1 MKANELN
8 EGVYEMLTRIDYAR
22 KVNSFSEATVTQFT
36 GLVDEIKAAV
46 KSFPVL
52 DFDGDIDLMDIDILN
67 GEQQFY
73 IFHNT
78 TIDGYFLVGTQGYSY
93 PRYITRLWGFMNEET
108 DDQIDDTFQ
117 RMDGSIRVAD
127 EHIFNSVVKN
137 LVYNLREEGFDKEDI
152 ATFLD
157 VLLTNAIGKSS

>member
-1 MKANELN
+1 MKANELSS
-8 EGVYEMLTRIDYAR
+8 EVYEMLTRIDYAR
-22 KVNSFSEATVTQFT
+22 KVNEFSEATVTQFT
-36 GLVDEIKAAV
+36 GLIDEIKAAV

-73 IFHNT
+73 IFHNK
-78 TIDGYFLVGTQGYSY
+78 TIDGYFLVDTQGYNY

-117 RMDGSIRVAD
+117 RMDGLVRIADVA
-127 EHIFNSVVKN
+127 ILKSVVKS
-137 LVYNLREEGFDKEDI
+137 LAFDLQEEGFDRADI
-152 ATFLD
+152 INFIDAQ
-157 VLLTNAIGKSS
+157 VYGALLEK

>member
-1 MKANELN
+1 MKASELN
-8 EGVYEMLTRIDYAR
+8 EGVYEMLTGITYAR
-22 KVNSFSEATVTQFT
+22 KANEFSESTATMFIH
-36 GLVDEIKAAV
+36 LADETKAAI

-52 DFDGDIDLMDIDILN
+52 DFDDDIDLMAIDTLD
-67 GEQQFY
+67 GDQQFY
-73 IFHNT
+73 VFHNT
-78 TIDGYFLVGTQGYSY
+78 TIDGYFLVDTQGYNY

-137 LVYNLREEGFDKEDI
+137 LVYNLREEGFDKEDT

-157 VLLTNAIGKSS
+157 VLLINAIGKSS